1 MLDVAERAGVSKAS
15 VSRFIGDDRA
25 LLSDAI
31 ALRIEQAIDELGYRP
46 NQMAR
51 GLKRGRTR
59 LIGMLVADIRNPYS
73 IAVMHGVETACRQ
86 HGYSLVVCNTDRDD
100 EQERQHL
107 AALRAYNIEG
117 LIVNT
122 LGHHLD
128 QLLELQREMPLVLVD
143 RKVEPLHSDLVGLD
157 NRVAVRMAVE
167 HLEQQGYRDLLL
179 VTEATDGTSSRLERL
194 DSFKA
199 EMTNR
204 PTLTGAVLELD
215 GELEQRLQKFLG
227 KSGPKALFCANGIA
241 ALACTR
247 ALKNLGCDL
256 FDDVGLI
263 ALDDLDWYP
272 LVGNGITA
280 LAQPTEA
287 IGASALSSY
296 GADLVRQQGQLSFVE
311 VLAAAGAQRIEWRE
325 ELLTTEQPHELAQ
338 AAADQ
343 GLECVFSSPL
353 ELWVAG
359 RSQPN
364 AELAVTLD
372 RAQAFGARWLKV
384 SLGYFT
390 DTNDLDSLSALLNR
404 HPVKLL
410 VENDQTL
417 HGGRIEPMQ
426 RFFNEVERLAVPV
439 KMTFDIGNW
448 QWQDQSATTA
458 ARLLG
463 RHVDY
468 LHCKAVARRAD
479 GKLVALP
486 PGAADLHLYYPG
498 RGISAARQ

>member
-1 MLDVAERAGVSKAS
+1 MTPFSAAQRTRVTMLDVAQRAGVSKAS

-31 ALRIEQAIDELGYRP
+31 ALRIEQAIKQLGYRP

-107 AALRAYNIEG
+107 AALRSYNIEG

-157 NRVAVRMAVE
+157 NPAAVRMAVE
-167 HLEQQGYRDLLL
+167 HLEQQGYRDVLL
-179 VTEATDGTSSRLERL
+179 VSEASDGTSSREERL
-194 DSFKA
+194 HSFKREIA
-199 EMTNR
+199 R
-204 PTLTGAVLELD
+204 HPALTGSVLALD
-215 GELEQRLQKFLG
+215 DALEQRLQAFLAHP
-227 KSGPKALFCANGIA
+227 GPNAVFCANGVA

-247 ALKNLGCDL
+247 ALRALNCKL

-287 IGASALSSY
+287 IGASAFDCLLKRLR
-296 GADLVRQQGQLSFVE
+296 GDTEPNRTMDFLPQLIIRGST
-311 VLAAAGAQRIEWRE
+311 QRPC
-325 ELLTTEQPHELAQ
+325 T
-338 AAADQ
+338 
-343 GLECVFSSPL
+343 
-353 ELWVAG
+353 
-359 RSQPN
+359 
-364 AELAVTLD
+364 
-372 RAQAFGARWLKV
+372 
-384 SLGYFT
+384 
-390 DTNDLDSLSALLNR
+390 
-404 HPVKLL
+404 
-410 VENDQTL
+410 
-417 HGGRIEPMQ
+417 
-426 RFFNEVERLAVPV
+426 
-439 KMTFDIGNW
+439 
-448 QWQDQSATTA
+448 
-458 ARLLG
+458 
-463 RHVDY
+463 
-468 LHCKAVARRAD
+468 
-479 GKLVALP
+479 
-486 PGAADLHLYYPG
+486 
-498 RGISAARQ
+498 